1 MSKELEKEL
10 ILMGKNAR
18 KASQI
23 LTLAN
28 SDLKNSALEAM
39 AVDIEKNKENIL
51 EANIKDVE
59 KAKANNI
66 SKSFLDRLILNDER
80 IESIS
85 DGLREIIKIE
95 DPVGQ
100 TMSKWDRPNG
110 LNIERVRTPL
120 GVIGVIYESRPN
132 VTADAGALCLKA
144 GNAVILRGGSESY
157 FSSNAIYNSLKN
169 GLIKAG
175 LPEHSIQIIPTTDRN
190 AVGYLL
196 SGLNDSIDVVVPRGG
211 KSLVERVQNEA
222 KVPVFGHLEGICH
235 VYIDKDADVKKAIE
249 VTVNAKMRRT
259 GICGAAET
267 LLIDKENA
275 DIFLPKLAEALE
287 DLDCELRGC
296 NNSLK
301 IINDM
306 IPAEENDWSTEYL
319 DAIISVKIVDG
330 IRGAIDH
337 INSYSTSHTDSIITE
352 NIKTADIFLK
362 EIDSAIVMHNASTQF
377 ADGGEFG
384 MGAEIGIATGRFH
397 ARGPV
402 GVEQLTS
409 FKYVVRVSGQVRSL
423 WKKSLKKKYHLGKV
437 LGLAY
442 LAAPLIL
449 PMNGTFR

>member
-39 AVDIEKNKENIL
+39 AVDIEENKENIL

-80 IESIS
+80 IKSIS

-95 DPVGQ
+95 DPIGQ

-157 FSSNAIYNSLKN
+157 YSSNAIYNSLKN

-409 FKYVVRVSGQVRSL
+409 FKYIVRGSGQVR
-423 WKKSLKKKYHLGKV
+423 
-437 LGLAY
+437 
-442 LAAPLIL
+442 P
-449 PMNGTFR
+449 

>member
-169 GLIKAG
+169 GLIKTG
-175 LPEHSIQIIPTTDRN
+175 LPEHSIQIIPTTDRS

-235 VYIDKDADVKKAIE
+235 VYIDKDADIKKAIE

-362 EIDSAIVMHNASTQF
+362 EIDSAIVMHNTSTQF

-409 FKYVVRVSGQVRSL
+409 FKYIVRGSGQVR
-423 WKKSLKKKYHLGKV
+423 
-437 LGLAY
+437 
-442 LAAPLIL
+442 P
-449 PMNGTFR
+449 

>member
-39 AVDIEKNKENIL
+39 AVDIEENKENIL

-80 IESIS
+80 IKSIS

-169 GLIKAG
+169 GLIKTG
-175 LPEHSIQIIPTTDRN
+175 LPEHSIQIIPTTDRS

-275 DIFLPKLAEALE
+275 DIFLPKLAEALK

-306 IPAEENDWSTEYL
+306 IPAVENDWSTEYL
-319 DAIISVKIVDG
+319 DAIISIKIVDG

-337 INSYSTSHTDSIITE
+337 INSFSTSHTDSIITE

-409 FKYVVRVSGQVRSL
+409 FKYVVRGSGQIR
-423 WKKSLKKKYHLGKV
+423 
-437 LGLAY
+437 
-442 LAAPLIL
+442 P
-449 PMNGTFR
+449 

>member
-144 GNAVILRGGSESY
+144 GNVVILRGGSESY
-157 FSSNAIYNSLKN
+157 YSSNAIYNSLKN

-235 VYIDKDADVKKAIE
+235 IYIDKDADVKKAIE

-287 DLDCELRGC
+287 DLNCELRGC
-296 NNSLK
+296 SNSLK

-319 DAIISVKIVDG
+319 DAVISVKIVDG

-352 NIKTADIFLK
+352 NIKTADIFLR

-409 FKYVVRVSGQVRSL
+409 FKYVVRGSGQVR
-423 WKKSLKKKYHLGKV
+423 
-437 LGLAY
+437 
-442 LAAPLIL
+442 P
-449 PMNGTFR
+449 

>member
-1 MSKELEKEL
+1 MSKELKENL
-10 ILMGKNAR
+10 FLMGKNAR
-18 KASQI
+18 KASQT

-28 SDLKNSALEAM
+28 SKIKNNALEAM
-39 AVDIEKNKENIL
+39 AADIEINKEIIL
-51 EANIKDVE
+51 EANIKDIE
-59 KAKANNI
+59 NAKANNI

-80 IESIS
+80 IQSIS
-85 DGLREIIKIE
+85 NGLREIIKIE

-100 TMSKWDRPNG
+100 IMSEWNRPNG

-157 FSSNAIYNSLKN
+157 YSSNAIYNSLKN
-169 GLIKAG
+169 GLVKTG
-175 LPEHSIQIIPTTDRN
+175 LPEYSIQIIPTKDRD

-196 SGLNDSIDVVVPRGG
+196 SGLDDTIDVVVPRGG

-235 VYIDKDADVKKAIE
+235 IYIDEDADIKKAEEI
-249 VTVNAKMRRT
+249 TVNAKMRRT

-267 LLIDKENA
+267 LLIDKKNA
-275 DIFLPKLAEALE
+275 EIALPRIAKALK
-287 DLDCELRGC
+287 DMGCELRGC
-296 NNSLK
+296 DNSLK
-301 IINDM
+301 IIGDM
-306 IPAEENDWSTEYL
+306 KPAQKSDWSTEYL
-319 DAIISVKIVDG
+319 DAIISIKIVNG

-352 NIKTADIFLK
+352 NNNTANIFLK
-362 EIDSAIVMHNASTQF
+362 EIDSAIVMHNTSTQF

-409 FKYVVRVSGQVRSL
+409 FKYVVRGSGQVR
-423 WKKSLKKKYHLGKV
+423 
-437 LGLAY
+437 
-442 LAAPLIL
+442 P
-449 PMNGTFR
+449 

>member
-51 EANIKDVE
+51 EANIKDIE

-157 FSSNAIYNSLKN
+157 YSSNAIYNSLKN

-362 EIDSAIVMHNASTQF
+362 EIDSAIVMHNTSTQF

-409 FKYVVRVSGQVRSL
+409 FKYIVRGSGQVR
-423 WKKSLKKKYHLGKV
+423 
-437 LGLAY
+437 
-442 LAAPLIL
+442 P
-449 PMNGTFR
+449 

>member
-1 MSKELEKEL
+1 MSKELEDEL

-23 LTLAN
+23 LTLAT
-28 SDLKNSALEAM
+28 SEVKNNALEAM
-39 AVDIEKNKENIL
+39 ADDIEKNKENIIA
-51 EANIKDVE
+51 ANIKDIE

-80 IESIS
+80 IKSIS

-95 DPVGQ
+95 DPIGQ
-100 TMSKWDRPNG
+100 IMSTWDRPNG

-157 FSSNAIYNSLKN
+157 YSSNAIYNSLKN

-175 LPEHSIQIIPTTDRN
+175 LPEHSIQIIPTIDRN

-196 SGLNDSIDVVVPRGG
+196 SGLDETIDVVVPRGG

-235 VYIDKDADVKKAIE
+235 IYIDEDADIKKAQE

-267 LLIDKENA
+267 LLIDKKNA
-275 DIFLPKLAEALE
+275 EIFLPKIANALK
-287 DLDCELRGC
+287 DMDCELRGC
-296 NNSLK
+296 DNSLK
-301 IINDM
+301 IISDM
-306 IPAEENDWSTEYL
+306 TPAQESDWSTEYL
-319 DAIISVKIVDG
+319 DAIISIKIVDG
-330 IRGAIDH
+330 VRGAIEH

-352 NIKTADIFLK
+352 NNDTANIFLR
-362 EIDSAIVMHNASTQF
+362 EIDSSIVMHNASTQF

-409 FKYVVRVSGQVRSL
+409 FKYVVRGSGQVR
-423 WKKSLKKKYHLGKV
+423 
-437 LGLAY
+437 
-442 LAAPLIL
+442 P
-449 PMNGTFR
+449 

>member
-1 MSKELEKEL
+1 MSKELENEL

-80 IESIS
+80 IKSIS

-157 FSSNAIYNSLKN
+157 YSSNAIYNSLKN

-287 DLDCELRGC
+287 GLDCELRGC

-301 IINDM
+301 IIKDM

-319 DAIISVKIVDG
+319 DAIISIKIVDG

-409 FKYVVRVSGQVRSL
+409 FKYVVRGSGQVR
-423 WKKSLKKKYHLGKV
+423 
-437 LGLAY
+437 
-442 LAAPLIL
+442 P
-449 PMNGTFR
+449 

>member
-39 AVDIEKNKENIL
+39 AVDIEENKENIL

-80 IESIS
+80 IKSIS

-95 DPVGQ
+95 DPIGQ

-169 GLIKAG
+169 GLIKTG
-175 LPEHSIQIIPTTDRN
+175 LPEHSIQIIPTTDRS

-235 VYIDKDADVKKAIE
+235 VYIDKDADIKKAIE

-319 DAIISVKIVDG
+319 DAIISIKIVDG

-337 INSYSTSHTDSIITE
+337 INSFSTSHTDSIITE

-409 FKYVVRVSGQVRSL
+409 FKYVVRGSGQIR
-423 WKKSLKKKYHLGKV
+423 
-437 LGLAY
+437 
-442 LAAPLIL
+442 P
-449 PMNGTFR
+449 

>member
-39 AVDIEKNKENIL
+39 AVDIEENKENIL

-80 IESIS
+80 IKSIS

-95 DPVGQ
+95 DPIGQ

-144 GNAVILRGGSESY
+144 GNSVILRGGSESY

-169 GLIKAG
+169 GLIKTG
-175 LPEHSIQIIPTTDRN
+175 LPEHSIQIIPTTDRS

-235 VYIDKDADVKKAIE
+235 VYIDKDADIKKAIE

-275 DIFLPKLAEALE
+275 DIFLPKLAEALK

-306 IPAEENDWSTEYL
+306 IPAGENDWSTEYL
-319 DAIISVKIVDG
+319 DAIISIKIVDG

-337 INSYSTSHTDSIITE
+337 INSFSTSHTDSIITE

-409 FKYVVRVSGQVRSL
+409 FKYVVRGSGQIR
-423 WKKSLKKKYHLGKV
+423 
-437 LGLAY
+437 
-442 LAAPLIL
+442 P
-449 PMNGTFR
+449 

>member
-80 IESIS
+80 IETIS

-301 IINDM
+301 IIDDM
-306 IPAEENDWSTEYL
+306 IPAEENDWRTEYL
-319 DAIISVKIVDG
+319 DAIISIKIVDG

-337 INSYSTSHTDSIITE
+337 INSFSTSHTDSIITE

-409 FKYVVRVSGQVRSL
+409 FKYVVRGSGQVR
-423 WKKSLKKKYHLGKV
+423 
-437 LGLAY
+437 
-442 LAAPLIL
+442 P
-449 PMNGTFR
+449 

>member
-39 AVDIEKNKENIL
+39 AVDIEENKENIL

-80 IESIS
+80 IKSIS

-95 DPVGQ
+95 DPIGQ

-169 GLIKAG
+169 GLIKTG
-175 LPEHSIQIIPTTDRN
+175 LPEHSIQIISTTDRS

-319 DAIISVKIVDG
+319 DAIISIKIVDG

-337 INSYSTSHTDSIITE
+337 INSFSTSHTDSIITE

-409 FKYVVRVSGQVRSL
+409 FKYVVRGSGQIR
-423 WKKSLKKKYHLGKV
+423 
-437 LGLAY
+437 
-442 LAAPLIL
+442 P
-449 PMNGTFR
+449 

>member
-157 FSSNAIYNSLKN
+157 YSSNAIYNSLKN

-267 LLIDKENA
+267 LLIDKEKA

-287 DLDCELRGC
+287 GLDCELRGC

-301 IINDM
+301 IIKDM

-319 DAIISVKIVDG
+319 DAIISIKIVDG

-352 NIKTADIFLK
+352 NIETADIFLK

-409 FKYVVRVSGQVRSL
+409 FKYVVRGSGQVR
-423 WKKSLKKKYHLGKV
+423 
-437 LGLAY
+437 
-442 LAAPLIL
+442 P
-449 PMNGTFR
+449 

>member
-39 AVDIEKNKENIL
+39 AVDIEENKENIL

-80 IESIS
+80 IKSIS

-157 FSSNAIYNSLKN
+157 YSSNAIYNSLKN

-409 FKYVVRVSGQVRSL
+409 FKYIVRGSGQIR
-423 WKKSLKKKYHLGKV
+423 
-437 LGLAY
+437 
-442 LAAPLIL
+442 P
-449 PMNGTFR
+449 

>member
-157 FSSNAIYNSLKN
+157 YSSNAIYNSLKN

-275 DIFLPKLAEALE
+275 DILLPKLAEALE

-306 IPAEENDWSTEYL
+306 TPAEENDWSTEYL

-409 FKYVVRVSGQVRSL
+409 FKYIVRGSGQVR
-423 WKKSLKKKYHLGKV
+423 
-437 LGLAY
+437 
-442 LAAPLIL
+442 P
-449 PMNGTFR
+449 